1 MVAVID
7 LLRQLF
13 TLPQM
18 IVWVVLSAFKVNC
31 VRPAALGE
39 VDGRPKELTC
49 SLISFHLVVPQVER
63 RPVADW

>member
-1 MVAVID
+1 MNAVTN

-13 TLPQM
+13 TLPQI

-31 VRPAALGE
+31 VYPAALSE

-49 SLISFHLVVPQVER
+49 SLISFHLIVSQVER
-63 RPVADW
+63 WPVADW